1 MGDGILEIE
10 PSTAR
15 DAGRDCIEPSTT
27 PHHHFTTLLPPPRCL
42 PSHTTTQTLTG
53 SRPFLPPACRY
64 HEMLDVMEELG
75 IEPNA
80 TLHHFTHPL
89 WFEDAGAFGKE
100 ENIAAFVEY
109 AKVCLGGT
117 INWGYYWQLR
127 PLGCLP

>member
-1 MGDGILEIE
+1 
-10 PSTAR
+10 
-15 DAGRDCIEPSTT
+15 
-27 PHHHFTTLLPPPRCL
+27 
-42 PSHTTTQTLTG
+42 
-53 SRPFLPPACRY
+53 
-64 HEMLDVMEELG
+64 MLDVMEELG